1 MSDTKNMAGFTALFL
16 VGIGVVQVIMG
27 ATLSKSVALTANGI
41 DCIGDGFVSS
51 VVWVGLRFF
60 RRPADGRFH
69 YGYYRLENLA
79 SVAAAVIMMMLA
91 IYIGIRSYMQLTDPH
106 PIQTPLLGAVVALLA
121 AVVAIVMGVIKYRRG
136 RRTNLSSVKLE
147 AFNTVKDGTASLL
160 TVVALVLAMY
170 GYTAADAIAGFVIAG
185 IILTVGF
192 AAIKESGYMLADACD
207 AACIDQGAVIRH
219 QVGRIEGVRKAHLV
233 RLRRTG
239 PVYQGELIV
248 LVSGEMTI
256 AEVEEMKREI
266 DAVLRDKIPDLG
278 SLTII
283 ASPYPE
289 EDDQEQKEVKQ
300 RAEGDRLS
308 TEGSEPGN

>member
-16 VGIGVVQVIMG
+16 VGIGVVQVVMG
-27 ATLSKSVALTANGI
+27 STISRSVALTANGI

-79 SVAAAVIMMMLA
+79 SVTAAVLMVLLA
-91 IYIGIRSYMQLTDPH
+91 LYIGFRSYLQITDPH
-106 PIQTPLLGAVVALLA
+106 PVQAPLLGAVVALVAA
-121 AVVAIVMGVIKYRRG
+121 AVAIALGVSKIRRS
-136 RRTNLSSVKLE
+136 RRSNLSSVKLE

-160 TVVALVLAMY
+160 AVVALILSGY
-170 GYTAADAIAGFVIAG
+170 GYPVADAVVGFIIAA

-207 AACIDQGAVIRH
+207 AACVDQSLLIQNLVS
-219 QVGRIEGVRKAHLV
+219 QIEGIQKAHLV

-248 LVSGEMTI
+248 LVPGNMTI
-256 AEVEEMKREI
+256 AEVEEVKREI
-266 DAVLRDKIPDLG
+266 GIVLRERIPDLG
-278 SLTII
+278 PLTII

-289 EDDQEQKEVKQ
+289 EEGQE
-300 RAEGDRLS
+300 AAGDTPQLNERSL
-308 TEGSEPGN
+308 

>member
-16 VGIGVVQVIMG
+16 VGIGAVQVVLGSTI
-27 ATLSKSVALTANGI
+27 SRSVALTANGI

-60 RRPADGRFH
+60 RRPADGRFR

-79 SVAAAVIMMMLA
+79 SVTAAVLMVLLA
-91 IYIGIRSYMQLTDPH
+91 GYIAVRSYFQLVDPH
-106 PIQTPLLGAVVALLA
+106 PVGNALLGAEVALFA
-121 AVVAIVMGVIKYRRG
+121 GVVAIVLGVIKYRRG

-160 TVVALVLAMY
+160 TVAALVLAML
-170 GYTAADAIAGFVIAG
+170 GYPAADAIAGFLIAA

-207 AACIDQGAVIRH
+207 AACVDQSLLIQNLVS
-219 QVGRIEGVRKAHLV
+219 QIEGIQKAHLV

-248 LVSGEMTI
+248 LVPGDMTI
-256 AEVEEMKREI
+256 AEVEEVKREI
-266 DAVLRDKIPDLG
+266 DDVLRERIPDLG
-278 SLTII
+278 PLTII

-289 EDDQEQKEVKQ
+289 EGREAGKGEPPAQ
-300 RAEGDRLS
+300 GDGPS
-308 TEGSEPGN
+308 P

>member
-16 VGIGVVQVIMG
+16 VGIGAVQVVLGSTI
-27 ATLSKSVALTANGI
+27 SKSVALTANGI

-79 SVAAAVIMMMLA
+79 SVTAAVLMVLLAGYIAVRSYFQLVDPHPVGNALLGAEVALFAAAV
-91 IYIGIRSYMQLTDPH
+91 
-106 PIQTPLLGAVVALLA
+106 ALVL
-121 AVVAIVMGVIKYRRG
+121 GVIKYRRG

-160 TVVALVLAMY
+160 TVIALVLAMH
-170 GYTAADAIAGFVIAG
+170 GYPAADAIAGFIIAG

-207 AACIDQGAVIRH
+207 AACVDQGAVIRD
-219 QVGRIEGVRKAHLV
+219 QVGRIEGVKKTHLV

-248 LVSGEMTI
+248 LVPGGMTI
-256 AEVEEMKREI
+256 AEVEEVKREI
-266 DAVLRDKIPDLG
+266 DTVLREKIPDLG
-278 SLTII
+278 PLTII

-289 EDDQEQKEVKQ
+289 QEGGQEAAGGQ
-300 RAEGDRLS
+300 R
-308 TEGSEPGN
+308 

>member
-1 MSDTKNMAGFTALFL
+1 MSDTKNMTGFTALFL

-27 ATLSKSVALTANGI
+27 LTISRSVALTANGI

-69 YGYYRLENLA
+69 YGYYKLENLA
-79 SVAAAVIMMMLA
+79 SIAAAVLMVLLA
-91 IYIGIRSYMQLTDPH
+91 VYIAVRSYFQLVDPH
-106 PIQTPLLGAVVALLA
+106 PVGNALLGAEVAGFA
-121 AVVAIVMGVIKYRRG
+121 GVVAIVLGVIKYRRG
-136 RRTNLSSVKLE
+136 RRSNLSSVKLE

-160 TVVALVLAMY
+160 TVIALVLAMY
-170 GYTAADAIAGFVIAG
+170 GYPAADAIAGFIIAG

-207 AACIDQGAVIRH
+207 AACIDQGAVIRE
-219 QVGRIEGVRKAHLV
+219 QVSHIEGVKKTHLV

-248 LVSGEMTI
+248 LVPGEMTI
-256 AEVEEMKREI
+256 AEVEEVKREI
-266 DAVLRDKIPDLG
+266 DTVLREKIPDLG
-278 SLTII
+278 TLTII
-283 ASPYPE
+283 TSPLPE
-289 EDDQEQKEVKQ
+289 EEQG
-300 RAEGDRLS
+300 A
-308 TEGSEPGN
+308 GSGES

>member
-16 VGIGVVQVIMG
+16 VGIGAVQVVMG
-27 ATLSKSVALTANGI
+27 STISKSVALTANGI

-69 YGYYRLENLA
+69 YGYYKLENLA
-79 SVAAAVIMMMLA
+79 SVTAAILMVLLAVYIAVRSYFQLVDPHPVENALLGAEIALFAAAV
-91 IYIGIRSYMQLTDPH
+91 
-106 PIQTPLLGAVVALLA
+106 
-121 AVVAIVMGVIKYRRG
+121 AIVLGVIKYRRG
-136 RRTNLSSVKLE
+136 RRTRLSSVKLE

-170 GYTAADAIAGFVIAG
+170 GYNTADAIAGFAIAG

-192 AAIKESGYMLADACD
+192 AAIKEAGYMLADACD
-207 AACIDQGAVIRH
+207 AACVDQGAVIRSLVD
-219 QVGRIEGVRKAHLV
+219 QIEGVQKAHLI

-248 LVSGEMTI
+248 MVSGKMTL
-256 AEVEEMKREI
+256 AEVEEVKREI
-266 DAVLRDKIPDLG
+266 DGVLRDEIPDLG
-278 SLTII
+278 TLTII
-283 ASPYPE
+283 AQPYPE
-289 EDDQEQKEVKQ
+289 EEE
-300 RAEGDRLS
+300 RREAL
-308 TEGSEPGN
+308 GSQQ

>member
-16 VGIGVVQVIMG
+16 VGIGVVQVVLGSTI
-27 ATLSKSVALTANGI
+27 SRSVALTANGI

-79 SVAAAVIMMMLA
+79 SVTAAVLMVLLA
-91 IYIGIRSYMQLTDPH
+91 LYIAVRSYLQLIDPH
-106 PIQTPLLGAVVALLA
+106 PVEDPLTGAAVALFA
-121 AVVAIVMGVIKYRRG
+121 ATVAIVLGVIKYRRG

-160 TVVALVLAMY
+160 TVAALVLAMY
-170 GYTAADAIAGFVIAG
+170 GHSSADAVAGFIIAG

-207 AACIDQGAVIRH
+207 AACIDQSLLIQT
-219 QVGRIEGVRKAHLV
+219 QVSQIEGVKKAHLV

-239 PVYQGELIV
+239 PVYQGELII
-248 LVSGEMTI
+248 LVPGEMTI
-256 AEVEEMKREI
+256 AEVEEVKREI
-266 DAVLRDKIPDLG
+266 DRVLHESITDLG
-278 SLTII
+278 PLTII
-283 ASPYPE
+283 ASPHPE
-289 EDDQEQKEVKQ
+289 EDRETENEQ
-300 RAEGDRLS
+300 R
-308 TEGSEPGN
+308 